1 MDCEVIIVGGGL
13 SGLSCAR
20 ELRKHGVSCLIL
32 EEKDRPGG
40 RVKTDKVDGFLLDRG
55 FQVLQTGYPEAQTA
69 LDYNELDL
77 RRFPAGVAVRWNG
90 KFHII
95 ADPRYH
101 PANFLSTAFSP
112 IGNFKDRLGMLR
124 LGRSVTRGTFE
135 DIFTQP
141 EERTIDFLQG
151 WGFSEQFIHRFFV
164 PFFAGA
170 CLDRS
175 ITASSRVLKYI
186 FRVFSSGDAALP
198 AFGMEDIPKQ
208 LASSL
213 PKETIRLNSKV
224 ESVSS
229 GLVTLADGSCLQAKM
244 IVLATSRPVV
254 EKLLK
259 VPHFGS
265 SRRESCLYYS
275 CDWKTPFNNP
285 FLVLNG
291 DNSGP
296 INNLAFPSLVAP
308 HYAPE
313 GKTLVTAVVLGEE
326 HRGDPDLESKVRTQ
340 LLQWFGDGMNDL
352 RHLHTYQIEDALP
365 NQDPPTANPYTL
377 PDIITSTI
385 RVCGEYQSLPGT
397 QWALLSGRKCA
408 EAIREDLK

>member
-20 ELRKHGVSCLIL
+20 ELHKNGVSCLII
-32 EEKDRPGG
+32 EENDRPGG
-40 RVKTDKVDGFLLDRG
+40 RVRTDKIDGYLLDRG
-55 FQVLQTGYPEAQTA
+55 FQVLQTGYPEAQAA
-69 LDYNELDL
+69 LDYTELDL
-77 RRFPAGVAVRWNG
+77 CRFPAGVAVRWNG
-90 KFHII
+90 RFHII

-101 PANFLSTAFSP
+101 PSHLLSTAFSP
-112 IGNFKDRLGMLR
+112 IGGFKDRLGMLR
-124 LGRSVTRGTFE
+124 LGRSVRRGSFE

-141 EERTIDFLQG
+141 EERTIDFLHG
-151 WGFSEQFIHRFFV
+151 WGFSEQFIQRFFV

-175 ITASSRVLKYI
+175 IAASSRVLKYI

-213 PKETIRLNSKV
+213 PKEGIRLKSKV
-224 ESVSS
+224 ESVSNGS
-229 GLVTLADGSCLQAKM
+229 VTLADGSFLEAKI

-259 VPHFGS
+259 LPHSAS
-265 SRRESCLYYS
+265 SRGESCLYYS
-275 CDWKTPFNNP
+275 CDWTPPFNNP

-291 DNSGP
+291 DNTGP
-296 INNLAFPSLVAP
+296 INNIAFPSLVSP

-313 GKTLVTAVVLGEE
+313 GKTLIAAVVLGEE
-326 HRGDPDLESKVRTQ
+326 HSGNPDLEGQVRTQ
-340 LLQWFGDGMNDL
+340 LLQWFGEGMNNL
-352 RHLHTYQIEDALP
+352 RHLHTYQIEYALP
-365 NQDPPTANPYTL
+365 NQEPPTANPYTL
-377 PDIITSTI
+377 PDIIAGGI

-408 EAIREDLK
+408 EVIREDLK

>member
-1 MDCEVIIVGGGL
+1 MECDVIIIGGGL

-20 ELRKHGVSCLIL
+20 ELHKNGVSCFIL
-32 EEKDRPGG
+32 EAGDRPGG

-55 FQVLQTGYPEAQTA
+55 FQVLQTGYPEAQAA
-69 LDYNELDL
+69 LDYNGLDL
-77 RRFPAGVAVRWNG
+77 RRFPAGAAVRWNG
-90 KFHII
+90 RFHII
-95 ADPRYH
+95 ADPRHH
-101 PANFLSTAFSP
+101 PAHFFSTAFSP
-112 IGNFKDRLGMLR
+112 IGSFKDRLGMLR
-124 LGRSVTRGTFE
+124 LGRSVTRGSFE
-135 DIFTQP
+135 DIFSQP
-141 EERTIDFLQG
+141 EERTIDFLHE
-151 WGFSEQFIHRFFV
+151 WGFSEQFIQRFFV

-170 CLDRS
+170 CLDQS
-175 ITASSRVLKYI
+175 IKASSRVLKYI

-198 AFGMEDIPKQ
+198 AFGMEEIPKQ

-213 PKETIRLNSKV
+213 PKDTIRLNSKV

-229 GLVTLADGSCLQAKM
+229 GSVTLADGSRLEAKM

-259 VPHFGS
+259 LPHSGS
-265 SRRESCLYYS
+265 SRGESCLYYS
-275 CDWKTPFNNP
+275 CNWKPPFNNP

-291 DNSGP
+291 DTTGP
-296 INNLAFPSLVAP
+296 INNLALPSLVSP

-313 GKTLVTAVVLGEE
+313 GKTLVTAVVLGED
-326 HRGDPDLESKVRTQ
+326 HIGDSDLESKVRTQ
-340 LLQWFGDGMNDL
+340 LLQWFGEGMHDL
-352 RHLHTYQIEDALP
+352 RHLHTYQIEYALP
-365 NQDPPTANPYTL
+365 NQNPPTADPYTL
-377 PDIITSTI
+377 PDIINGCI